1 MSEKDN
7 IELTSEDLEDLFLE
21 SRLSKELDRLYEY
34 ATSKKHDFAPWMPV
48 TGLPGSGKT
57 SIIQSWLKHKK
68 VNYWY
73 ISGIRG
79 LSKIEVEYYKD
90 APREPEIR
98 LVSNEELIDL
108 LTPKK
113 KKVNVLF
120 ASDEIDAVDDQTVIV
135 IDDYDRASEEVR
147 AELFKLIAFHQVVD
161 PRANNENKIKII
173 NPLMLVVV
181 IDSMNTDVLNEDEK
195 KLFLIN

>member
-1 MSEKDN
+1 MSEKDY
-7 IELTSEDLEDLFLE
+7 IELTPEDFEDVFLE
-21 SRLSKELDRLYEY
+21 SELSKSLDRLYEY
-34 ATSKKHDFAPWMPV
+34 ATSKKHGFAPWMPV
-48 TGLPGSGKT
+48 VGMPGCGKT
-57 SIIQSWLKHKK
+57 SIIKSWLKHKK

-73 ISGIRG
+73 ISGIRS

-90 APREPEIR
+90 APKEPEIR

-113 KKVNVLF
+113 KKVNVIF
-120 ASDEIDAVDDQTVIV
+120 ASDEIDAVNDQTVIV

-161 PRANNENKIKII
+161 PRVNNENKIKII

-181 IDSMNTDVLNEDEK
+181 IDTMNTNVLNEDEK
-195 KLFLIN
+195 KLFVID